1 MKKVKIICLV
11 LVLFCSGVCPLS
23 AKEHFKNKT
32 VKEYDGQGKIK
43 VILQYKLD
51 RLFRKKVYHE
61 SGQLILDTVFKD
73 GMPIVIKTYYLN
85 GRLKSI
91 WTQKSGQ
98 AKFYYPTGNHKITIP
113 VKNSKDLPAH

>member
-1 MKKVKIICLV
+1 MRKVKIVCLV
-11 LVLFCSGVCPLS
+11 LILFCGGACPLS
-23 AKEHFKNKT
+23 AREHLNNKT
-32 VKEYDGQGKIK
+32 VKEFDGQGKIK
-43 VILQYKLD
+43 AILQYKHD
-51 RLFRKKVYHE
+51 RLFRKRVYHE

-91 WTQKSGQ
+91 WTQKSSQ